1 MNSPVRPP
9 LTTFLPSNAPFSP
22 EQQEWLNG
30 LFAGLI
36 EGEASALS
44 AQQAASLLPG
54 VDIAAKPADA
64 DDDDAPWHDQSLSL
78 AERMRLADGRPLRRK
93 LMAAMGQQD

>member
-9 LTTFLPSNAPFSP
+9 LTTFLPPNAPFSP

-36 EGEASALS
+36 EGEAAALS
-44 AQQAASLLPG
+44 PQQAASLLPD
-54 VDIAAKPADA
+54 VDIAA
-64 DDDDAPWHDQSLSL
+64 
-78 AERMRLADGRPLRRK
+78 GRSTL
-93 LMAAMGQQD
+93 L